1 MAVHELNHPLVKHK
15 IGLMRKADLS
25 TKAFRELA
33 QEITILLA
41 YEATRHMP
49 LESTTIE
56 GWAGPVEVEKIAG
69 KKVTVVPIL
78 RAGLG
83 MLDGILSLVPSA
95 KVSVLGIARDEET
108 LLAKV
113 YLQKLV
119 SGMSERQAFII
130 DPMLAT
136 GGSMLSTIEC
146 LKDAGCR
153 SVTALVLVAA
163 PRGLEAVQQA
173 HPDVDIYTASIDE
186 KLDENGYIVPGLGDA
201 GDRIFGT
208 R

>member
-1 MAVHELNHPLVKHK
+1 
-15 IGLMRKADLS
+15 MRKADLS